1 MGDDFEKKL
10 DMIFERITAILETK
24 HEKKLDIMLRRIN
37 AITTS
42 AAAFAALIISISSLN
57 INFNTYNLTKEQV
70 SLNTTENLALSVE
83 NGNVDIVDLKQ
94 GEAEPELYY
103 RAELSVCIINK
114 SNLPISVV
122 SGNISRA
129 DSDNYA
135 QIFPNVYELD
145 YPISM
150 QPQETKNLDFYMLVK
165 IPDFINE
172 LIEKFP
178 EPSEVDFSTITKY
191 LFFEKYTDLVG
202 NKVIVKEKGGTT
214 KFIMHLTLPFTLQLD
229 TAKGNVFST
238 QFYEGG
244 PEFFLDKEYE
254 EKMTEQY
261 GSWSLE
267 FSTEPIADNSSKNH
281 MSFWQFLKD
290 NPSTILIIVIPI
302 ALWAFFNF
310 IYYANLYIWG
320 KHQKQKQAT
329 PMTQNKQVNLH
340 TEHDDLLT
348 EDETNQD
355 K

>member
-10 DMIFERITAILETK
+10 DMIFERITAIMETK

-37 AITTS
+37 AIATS

-57 INFNTYNLTKEQV
+57 INFNTYSLTKEQV
-70 SLNTTENLALSVE
+70 SLNTTENLALSVG

-122 SGNISRA
+122 SGDIFRP
-129 DSDNYA
+129 DSENYA
-135 QIFPNVYELD
+135 RIFPNVYELD
-145 YPISM
+145 FPISM
-150 QPQETKNLDFYMLVK
+150 QPQETKNLDCYMLVK

-172 LIEKFP
+172 FIVEKFP

-191 LFFEKYTDLVG
+191 LFFEKCTDLVG

-214 KFIMHLTLPFTLQLD
+214 KFIMHLTLPFTLQLG

-244 PEFFLDKEYE
+244 TQFFLDKEYAD
-254 EKMTEQY
+254 KLAEQY
-261 GSWSLE
+261 GSWGLE
-267 FSTEPIADNSSKNH
+267 YSTEPIVDNTSKNH
-281 MSFWQFLKD
+281 MSFWQFLKES
-290 NPSTILIIVIPI
+290 PSIILIIVITI
-302 ALWAFFNF
+302 ALLVFLTF
-310 IYYANLYIWG
+310 IYVNFYILG
-320 KHQKQKQAT
+320 KHQKQKWAT
-329 PMTQNKQVNLH
+329 LTTQNKQINLH
-340 TEHDDLLT
+340 TEHDDLFT
-348 EDETNQD
+348 EDEPD
-355 K
+355 HGK